1 MTAGKILKSHT
12 MRYPFD
18 IAVAYALLLLVM
30 CCVVKLALV

>member
-1 MTAGKILKSHT
+1 MATGNIPSSLA

-30 CCVVKLALV
+30 CCVMNLALA